1 MGREALCVAHVGDE
15 TASVK
20 ALLESTTVVLRGA
33 IKRNFAIAELRE
45 LRVAGGQLHFVAGG
59 ETVALELGEA
69 ESQRW
74 ARKLNTP
81 PPSLAAKLGVGPEAR
96 AWPMGRLDDPA
107 LAQALEGVTSRHAA
121 HAAMLVAVVD
131 SEAALAAAIE
141 AHRDM
146 PCRTAWIV
154 HPKGPGADP
163 SDARVRETM
172 RSHGYVDNKTS
183 AVSAA
188 LTATR
193 YVKRLA

>member
-1 MGREALCVAHVGDE
+1 MGREALCVGHVGAE

-33 IKRNFAIAELRE
+33 IKRSYAIADLRDI
-45 LRVAGGQLHFVAGG
+45 RVVGGQLHFDAGG
-59 ETVALELGEA
+59 DRVALELGEA

-74 ARKLNTP
+74 AKKLIAP
-81 PPSLAAKLGVGPEAR
+81 PPSLAAKLGLGPEAR
-96 AWPMGRLDDPA
+96 AWPIGRLDEPA
-107 LAQALEGVTSRHAA
+107 LAQALDGMTSRHAA

-131 SEAALAAAIE
+131 SEAALAAAID
-141 AHRDM
+141 AHRGM

-163 SDARVRETM
+163 SDARVREVM